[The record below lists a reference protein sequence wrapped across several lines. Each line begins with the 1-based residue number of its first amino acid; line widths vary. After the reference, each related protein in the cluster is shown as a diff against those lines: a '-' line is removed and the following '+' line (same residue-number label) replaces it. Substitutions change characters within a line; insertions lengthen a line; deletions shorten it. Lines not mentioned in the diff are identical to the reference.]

1 MEERQIT
8 ASSTDTQEI
17 EQLYHTAFPVEEQIP
32 WQELMRLVSEMPL
45 DFTAYYDQGVFVG
58 LTVVYQRKDY
68 NWFWYFAV
76 SEELRGHGYGQR
88 ILKKLISR
96 YDDRSII
103 LDMESPD
110 QPSDNA
116 EQRLRRLGF
125 YTRNGF
131 HDTHA
136 HKTYDGIEY
145 TIMLQGDGEFTAVDY
160 DNLIGDLQRFWWKE

>member
-1 MEERQIT
+1 MEEKQIT
-8 ASSTDTQEI
+8 ASTADTREI

-32 WQELMRLVSEMPL
+32 WQELTRLVSEMPL
-45 DFTAYYDQGVFVG
+45 DFTAYYDRGVFVG
-58 LTVVYQRKDY
+58 LTVVYQCKDY

-76 SEELRGHGYGQR
+76 TEKLRGHGYGKL
-88 ILKKLISR
+88 ILTKLISR
-96 YDDRSII
+96 YDDRNII

-116 EQRLRRLGF
+116 GQRLRRLGF

-131 HDTHA
+131 HDTHV

-145 TIMLQGDGEFTAVDY
+145 TMMMRGDGEFTAADY
-160 DNLIGDLQRFWWKE
+160 DHLIGDLQRFWWKE

>member
-8 ASSTDTQEI
+8 ASSADTQEI
-17 EQLYHTAFPVEEQIP
+17 EQLYHTAFPKEEQIP

-45 DFTAYYDQGVFVG
+45 DFTAYYDHGVFVG

-88 ILKKLISR
+88 ILEKLISR

-136 HKTYDGIEY
+136 HKTYDRIEF
-145 TIMLQGDGEFTAVDY
+145 TMMMRGDGEFTAADY
-160 DNLIGDLQRFWWKE
+160 DNVIGDLQRFWWKE